1 MKRYNVENL
10 TKKACVAAHLNT
22 PAAAPV
28 LAGAAP
34 KPNAAPVLPPAC
46 HTTIYAKSKERHT
59 MPKRVFAG
67 APAVHSNHPPV
78 CARMACVKSSVFVFI
93 HIRSLKMVIIDAN
106 FLKLS
111 RIPCISASS
120 GCMSVSARP
129 TVRMPLLLLEAR
141 GARFR
146 HRKNR
151 VVLNTTHLPPQSIAI
166 KNIYVTEDC
175 WRSMYM

>member
-1 MKRYNVENL
+1 MTN
-10 TKKACVAAHLNT
+10 KACVAAHLNT

-46 HTTIYAKSKERHT
+46 HTNIYAKSKERHT

-78 CARMACVKSSVFVFI
+78 CARMACVKSSVLVFT
-93 HIRSLKMVIIDAN
+93 HLHSLKMVIIDAN

-120 GCMSVSARP
+120 GCMCRLYLRGRRSECPCCSSR
-129 TVRMPLLLLEAR
+129 REAR
-141 GARFR
+141 DSGIEKIELFSTQRTFR
-146 HRKNR
+146 HNR
-151 VVLNTTHLPPQSIAI
+151 SQSR
-166 KNIYVTEDC
+166 IY
-175 WRSMYM
+175 M